1 MTRYLDSALAVRD
14 CSILPSLAAAGKVRA
29 TAPSLKLSGDPSA
42 SGQASATGLTSGYGT
57 HFRFAMAGINAKV
70 WPLSPKD
77 WSSG

>member
-1 MTRYLDSALAVRD
+1 MTRYLDSTLAVRA
-14 CSILPSLAAAGKVRA
+14 CSLQPSLAAAAKVQG
-29 TAPSLKLSGDPSA
+29 TAPSLKPLGDPSA
-42 SGQASATGLTSGYGT
+42 SAQAPLTGVTSGYGT